1 MDQQT
6 HQRLIR
12 ELADNS
18 AAKSRIDPS
27 LYERYSVK
35 RGLRNDDGTGVLVG
49 LTEVGEVYSYY
60 MDDNDR
66 IPVEGRLYYRG
77 IEITDLVNGFFEEKR
92 FGFEECTYLLLF
104 GELPTH
110 AQLETFTDLISAVRE
125 LPASFTEDMILKAP
139 SRDIM
144 NKLAR
149 AVLASYSYDE
159 NPEDIGIEN
168 VLRQSIEL
176 IARFPAM
183 IAYSYMAK
191 RHYIDRQSLFLH
203 SPQPQL
209 STAEN
214 ILYLIRPDGGYT
226 ELEARIL
233 DLMLVLH
240 AEHGG
245 GNNSTFVTHA
255 VTSTGSDTYSCMA
268 AAIGSLKGPQHGGA
282 SIKAYEMMQDLK
294 QNVRDWRN
302 EGEIEE
308 YLTRILKKEAF
319 DNSGL
324 IYGVGHAV
332 YTKSD
337 PRTRVIS
344 NHARALAYEA
354 GREEE
359 YELYTTTE
367 RLAPEVFNKV
377 KKSDKIVCAN
387 VDFYSGFIYNMLGIP
402 PELYGPM
409 FAAARISGWS
419 AHRIEELVSGG
430 RIIRPA
436 YKCVQKRRRYTGI
449 DERNGGADITVGP
462 AQGMG

>member
-1 MDQQT
+1 MNELEREQV
-6 HQRLIR
+6 IR
-12 ELADNS
+12 ELAENS
-18 AAKSRIDPS
+18 RTRSRIDPA

-49 LTEVGEVYSYY
+49 LTEIGEVFSYI
-60 MDDNDR
+60 MDDGDR
-66 IPVEGRLYYRG
+66 VPAEGRLYYRG
-77 IEITDLVNGFFEEKR
+77 IGISDLVSGFYQDRR
-92 FGFEECTYLLLF
+92 FGFEECTYLLIF
-104 GELPTH
+104 GDLPTLE
-110 AQLETFTDLISAVRE
+110 QLTQFEELISTVRN
-125 LPASFTEDMILKAP
+125 LPEGFTEDMILKAP

-149 AVLASYSYDE
+149 AVLASYSYDSDPD
-159 NPEDIGIEN
+159 NISIEN

-176 IARFPAM
+176 IARFPTM

-191 RHYIDRQSLFLH
+191 RHYIDKQSLFLH
-203 SPQPQL
+203 SPQPQFN
-209 STAEN
+209 TAQN
-214 ILYLIRPDGGYT
+214 ILYLIRPDGQFT

-255 VTSTGSDTYSCMA
+255 VTSSGSDTYSVIA

-282 SIKAYEMMQDLK
+282 SGKAFDMMQDLK
-294 QNVRDWRN
+294 VHVKNWRN
-302 EGEIEE
+302 EMEIAD
-308 YLTRILKKEAF
+308 YLTRILQKQAF

-332 YTKSD
+332 YTLSD
-337 PRTRVIS
+337 PRTQLLCEY
-344 NHARALAYEA
+344 ARALAYEA
-354 GREEE
+354 GREDE
-359 YELYTTTE
+359 YDLYTTAE
-367 RLAPEVFNKV
+367 RLAPEVFRNV
-377 KKSDKIVCAN
+377 KKSDKVVCAN
-387 VDFYSGFIYNMLGIP
+387 VDFYSGFIYDMLGIP
-402 PELYGPM
+402 PELFTPI
-409 FAAARISGWS
+409 FASARISGWS

-436 YKCVQKRRRYTGI
+436 YKSVQKRRAYTPF
-449 DERNGGADITVGP
+449 ELRHEQPVYSSE